1 MERRRREV
9 PDNNLVNGELNE
21 ENSWLSAT
29 EYFVVGKPELPSALE
44 MAFTFLETGS
54 LDVDLY
60 YEVRWKH
67 YDKNSSIE

>member
-1 MERRRREV
+1 MERRRRKK
-9 PDNNLVNGELNE
+9 PDNSLVNGELNKIITRLCA
-21 ENSWLSAT
+21 S

-44 MAFTFLETGS
+44 MAYMFLETGS

-67 YDKNSSIE
+67 YDKDSSIK